1 MNTIDTIINEIT
13 QHIHGSSC
21 IPETYEAAF
30 VTAVW
35 KRAQTL
41 EDPLRAELLCRTSV
55 TQDSVK
61 QIREE
66 AADALEEAHRALY
79 GPARG

>member
-35 KRAQTL
+35 KRTQTL
-41 EDPLRAELLCRTSV
+41 EDPFRAELLCRTGV

-79 GPARG
+79 GPAWE